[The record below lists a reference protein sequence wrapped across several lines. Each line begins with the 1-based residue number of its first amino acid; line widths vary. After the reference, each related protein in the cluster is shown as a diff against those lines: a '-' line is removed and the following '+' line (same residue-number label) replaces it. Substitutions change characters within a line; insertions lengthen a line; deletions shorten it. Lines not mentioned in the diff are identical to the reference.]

1 MAEMWHTSIKKTRQP
16 MLPLQSNFQN
26 LKWKFEKLLNT
37 AQLNVSPAWDEFTA
51 QVAKQV
57 IQEIHCRTQ
66 DRILGSLHRNMITLN
81 NKRLTDSGS
90 AHMAMYFNNAYSS
103 QQHYMPP

>member
-1 MAEMWHTSIKKTRQP
+1 
-16 MLPLQSNFQN
+16 

-37 AQLNVSPAWDEFTA
+37 TQLNVSPAWDEFTEFTA

-66 DRILGSLHRNMITLN
+66 DRILGSLHRNDHIEQQEVN
-81 NKRLTDSGS
+81 R
-90 AHMAMYFNNAYSS
+90 FRFSS
-103 QQHYMPP
+103 HGHVLQ